1 MSERFFAGPYPVE
14 VLYLD
19 NHLLVVVKPPNLP
32 VQRDASGDPDLLN
45 AAKAYVAQIFDK
57 PGEAFL
63 GLVHR
68 LDRPVGGLMVLAR
81 TSKAAA
87 RLSDAFATRRVDKGY
102 LAVVRGAVDGPL
114 ALTDW
119 LLKDPR
125 TGSVRVV
132 PQGTPGAKEARLVSR
147 PIEQRE
153 GLTLMRVHLETGR
166 AHQIRVQHAHAG
178 HPLWGDARYGDGK
191 PGQQIALWAD
201 RLALAHPVRREPM
214 AFRAPPPALGI
225 WQSFRTEREAED
237 AR

>member
-1 MSERFFAGPYPVE
+1 MRERFFAGPCPVE

-32 VQRDASGDPDLLN
+32 AQRDASGDPDLLG
-45 AAKAYVAQIFDK
+45 AAKAYVARVFDK

-87 RLSDAFATRRVDKGY
+87 RLSDAFATRQVDKGY

-114 ALTDW
+114 TLTDW

-132 PQGTPGAKEARLVSR
+132 PRGTPGAKEARLASW
-147 PIEQRE
+147 PIGQWEA
-153 GLTLMRVHLETGR
+153 LTLMRVRPETGR
-166 AHQIRVQHAHAG
+166 SHQIRVQHAHAG
-178 HPLWGDARYGDGK
+178 HPLWGDARYGGGK

-201 RLALAHPVRREPM
+201 RLALTHPVRREPM
-214 AFRAPPPALGI
+214 AFRAPPPARGI
-225 WQSFRTEREAED
+225 WQSFRTELEAED